1 MTRTR
6 RNVLLGAG
14 AVGVGF
20 LAGCLGD
27 RADGGG
33 SGAETTDVYAS
44 FFTLAEFTR
53 SVVGDAGT
61 TENAVP
67 TGQHGHEWEP
77 TTDMLPNVV
86 ESDAFVYFDVE
97 GFQPWV
103 DTARERIEADHAD
116 DVALIDA
123 AAGIELR
130 EYDDD
135 HTHGHSH
142 EHGHDDSL
150 SIHVIALEDDHG
162 HVVADAHGDHWHD
175 VPLEVPVDETVEFTV
190 HLETDDGEALSL
202 ADDDYTLE
210 SALEGDTNTLTVET
224 SGERLE
230 IDGQEDGNATVVLR
244 VLEDGTSGWEA
255 PPLEVQV
262 GDGRDHA
269 HADDG
274 GHGHD
279 HDHTHGDYDAKF
291 FADPVLAQDGVR
303 NIRDALI
310 DLDPD
315 NATRY
320 EDNAASYI
328 EDLEAL
334 HSRFQATLEDRDH
347 DHVVLAGHDSFQY
360 LAERY
365 GFEIHTP
372 VGLSPDDE
380 PSGREIAAAV
390 EFVEEHGLEY
400 VLWDYFDGP
409 DTAETIAAEAEG
421 AVETVMVSPAESVV
435 EEWVEDGHGGYIGQ
449 MDEINLPAFERAL
462 GAENGD

>member
-1 MTRTR
+1 
-6 RNVLLGAG
+6 
-14 AVGVGF
+14 
-20 LAGCLGD
+20 
-27 RADGGG
+27 
-33 SGAETTDVYAS
+33 
-44 FFTLAEFTR
+44 
-53 SVVGDAGT
+53 
-61 TENAVP
+61 
-67 TGQHGHEWEP
+67 
-77 TTDMLPNVV
+77 MLPNVV

-244 VLEDGTSGWEA
+244 VLEDGTSG
-255 PPLEVQV
+255 
-262 GDGRDHA
+262 GRPRRSR
-269 HADDG
+269 
-274 GHGHD
+274 
-279 HDHTHGDYDAKF
+279 YR
-291 FADPVLAQDGVR
+291 LAM
-303 NIRDALI
+303 
-310 DLDPD
+310 
-315 NATRY
+315 
-320 EDNAASYI
+320 
-328 EDLEAL
+328 
-334 HSRFQATLEDRDH
+334 
-347 DHVVLAGHDSFQY
+347 
-360 LAERY
+360 
-365 GFEIHTP
+365 
-372 VGLSPDDE
+372 
-380 PSGREIAAAV
+380 
-390 EFVEEHGLEY
+390 
-400 VLWDYFDGP
+400 
-409 DTAETIAAEAEG
+409 AET
-421 AVETVMVSPAESVV
+421 TRTRTMVAMDTITTTPTATTTRSSSPTPSSPKTAS
-435 EEWVEDGHGGYIGQ
+435 GTSATH
-449 MDEINLPAFERAL
+449 
-462 GAENGD
+462 